1 MTTSEINVRVA
12 ARLKLMTRALRYR
25 NYQLFFFGQGTS
37 VAGTWMQTTAMS
49 WLVYRMTGSALL
61 LGVVGFAS
69 QIPATIAAPLGG
81 VIADRHNRRRILLV
95 TQTLAMLQA
104 AVLTTLVFTGMIQ
117 VWHIIALSILL
128 GLINSFDVPTRQS
141 FVVNM
146 VEKKA
151 DLDNAIALNSML
163 FNSARFIGPSIA
175 GILIA
180 LSDRYGEGICFLLNA
195 VTYLA
200 VIIALLAMK
209 MPARGAVRPH
219 RHVLHELWE
228 GATYVW
234 THTSIRAVLLLL
246 SALSLFAMAYAVLM
260 PVFAKDILHGDSRTQ
275 GFLIGAGG
283 AGALIGSIFLAARK
297 SIAGIERVT
306 VIAMMVFGIGLIAFS
321 QSKWLFV
328 SLPILVVTGFAGT
341 TNMVACN
348 TIVQTIVDDDKRGR
362 LMSFWTLSWMGT
374 APFGSLL
381 AGAMSE
387 LMGAPMAVTVAGTCA
402 VLGALLF
409 SRSLPA
415 LRRSLESSQ
424 APAVPRPPVQPPGP
438 MT

>member
-1 MTTSEINVRVA
+1 MTTSEINARVA
-12 ARLKLMTRALRYR
+12 GRFRLMTRALRYR

-37 VAGTWMQTTAMS
+37 VAGTWMQTTAMG

-81 VIADRHNRRRILLV
+81 VIADRHNRRRILVV
-95 TQTLAMLQA
+95 TQSLAMLQA
-104 AVLTTLVFTGMIQ
+104 AALTVLVFTGMIQ
-117 VWHIIALSILL
+117 VWHIVALSICL

-146 VEKKA
+146 VERKE
-151 DLDNAIALNSML
+151 DLGNAIALNSLL
-163 FNSARFIGPSIA
+163 FNSARFIGPTIA

-180 LSDRYGEGICFLLNA
+180 LSDKYGEGICFLLNS

-200 VIIALLAMK
+200 VIFALLAMK
-209 MPARGAVRPH
+209 IPARGAVKPH
-219 RHVLHELWE
+219 GHVLHELWE
-228 GATYVW
+228 GAEYVW
-234 THTSIRAVLLLL
+234 THPSIRAVLLLI

-260 PVFAKDILHGDSRTQ
+260 PVFAKDILHGDARTQ
-275 GFLIGAGG
+275 GFLIGASGV
-283 AGALIGSIFLAARK
+283 GALIGSIVLAARRN
-297 SIAGIERVT
+297 IAGIERVT
-306 VIAMMVFGIGLIAFS
+306 VIATIVFGIGLIAFS

-341 TNMVACN
+341 SNMAACN
-348 TIVQTIVDDDKRGR
+348 TIVQTVVDDDKRGR
-362 LMSFWTLSWMGT
+362 LMSFWALSWMGT

-387 LMGAPMAVTVAGTCA
+387 LMGAPMAVTLAGLCA
-402 VLGALLF
+402 VVGALLF
-409 SRSLPA
+409 SHSLPA
-415 LRRSLESSQ
+415 LRRSLEASQ
-424 APAVPRPPVQPPGP
+424 APPVPSPPVEPQTP